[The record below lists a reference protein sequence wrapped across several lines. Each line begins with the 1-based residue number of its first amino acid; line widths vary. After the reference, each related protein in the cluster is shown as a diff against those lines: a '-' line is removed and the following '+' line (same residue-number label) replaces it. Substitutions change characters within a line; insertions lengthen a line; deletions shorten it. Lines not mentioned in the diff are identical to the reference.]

1 MTPWTVSC
9 QAPLPTESSR
19 QEHCSRLLFPTPRD
33 LPELGIEP
41 SLLLL
46 LHWQV
51 DSLLLHHMGSP
62 KENRTS
68 YNTKTVQYTE
78 WSLIMDAEMKTL
90 SL

>member
-1 MTPWTVSC
+1 MDYSLPGSSVDGISQARILVSG
-9 QAPLPTESSR
+9 LP
-19 QEHCSRLLFPTPRD
+19 FPTPRD

-78 WSLIMDAEMKTL
+78 WSLIMDAETKTL